1 MAHTAW
7 QVLVRLSGVQAEIL
21 RGLLEANEIPVVLNQ
36 EGAGRAI
43 GLGVG
48 PLAEVEILVP
58 ESLLEQAQALWR
70 AFQAGDLSTSG

>member
-7 QVLVRLSGVQAEIL
+7 QVLTRLTGVQAEIL
-21 RGLLEANEIPVVLNQ
+21 RGMLEANEIPVVLNQ

-58 ESLLEQAQALWR
+58 KSLLEQAQALWQ
-70 AFQAGDLSTSG
+70 AFQAGDLSTSD